1 MAIEVGEFNR
11 GRWAVATT
19 HPSKEHIALEHLARQ
34 GFETY
39 SPRIRGRVRH
49 GRRYVDK
56 LRPLFPGYIFV
67 DVPLRRA
74 EWRPILST
82 YGIKTIIRFGGE
94 PAMLDDEFIETLKS
108 RESDGAITSPA
119 APYRVGQ
126 HVRMTGGAFDGVVAT
141 ILSVNS
147 SERLVVLMDLL
158 KRGVRTSVSTRNVL
172 PTADALAP

>member
-1 MAIEVGEFNR
+1 MAVEAIELHHR
-11 GRWAVATT
+11 RWAVATT
-19 HPSKEHIALEHLARQ
+19 HPSKEHIALEHLTRQ

-39 SPRIRGRVRH
+39 CPRIRRRVRH
-49 GRRYVDK
+49 GRCYVDK
-56 LRPLFPGYIFV
+56 LRPLFPGYVFV
-67 DVPLRRA
+67 EVPLRLA

-94 PAMLDDEFIETLKS
+94 PAMLNDEFIETLKS
-108 RESDGAITSPA
+108 RESDGVITGPT

-126 HVRMTGGAFDGVVAT
+126 QVRMTGGAFDGVVAT

-158 KRGVRTSVSTRNVL
+158 KRGVHTSVNIRNVL
-172 PTADALAP
+172 PTAGALAP